1 MNLSQAIAALL
12 YEHDTVIVPALG
24 AFVRHDESAR
34 VNVITNEFQKPS
46 SSIEFDP
53 SQHEENPLL
62 IEYLMQYDELP
73 FEEARQQI
81 AAFVAD
87 AYAKMREGE
96 PLILEGIG
104 TLSLNRFQELEFEP
118 DSSAD
123 FNVEAFGLDD
133 IDALPVF
140 GDTQDSA
147 SGTSLRNDIP
157 DNDNGQSSDG
167 DDTPHHSL
175 WWLWLLLILI
185 ILGGGASLW
194 FFNLWPFN
202 PKPQPPVV
210 VDTVAVDTSKTVVPD
225 EIIED
230 SISDSIESLID
241 STLVPLNPLDSLA
254 MDSLSQH
261 VDAMPEP
268 NLTEEEPVSPT
279 QTIQVVKP
287 LPESKAFVV
296 GGCFSVEQ
304 NALNMAKEAI
314 EKGCAEA
321 FVMKRG
327 SKYFVCYGQY
337 PCTADAKAA
346 LPEILSKYNP
356 KAWILTK

>member
-34 VNVITNEFQKPS
+34 VNVITNEFQRPGS
-46 SSIEFDP
+46 SLEFDP

-62 IEYLMQYDELP
+62 IEYLVQHDELP
-73 FEEARQQI
+73 FEEARQKI

-87 AYAKMREGE
+87 AYTKMREGE
-96 PLILEGIG
+96 PLVLEGIG

-123 FNVEAFGLDD
+123 FNAEAFGLEDLD
-133 IDALPVF
+133 VQPVF

-157 DNDNGQSSDG
+157 DNDNVQSTGG
-167 DDTPHHSL
+167 DDDPHHSL

-194 FFNLWPFN
+194 YFNLWPFN
-202 PKPQPPVV
+202 PKPQPPIV
-210 VDTVAVDTSKTVVPD
+210 VDTVTVDTSKTIIPQ

-230 SISDSIESLID
+230 SITDSIESLID
-241 STLVPLNPLDSLA
+241 STLVPLNPLDTLA
-254 MDSLSQH
+254 TESDYQH
-261 VDAMPEP
+261 TNTAPEP
-268 NLTEEEPVSPT
+268 KPTEEEP
-279 QTIQVVKP
+279 IQVVKP

-304 NALNMAKEAI
+304 NALNMGMEAI
-314 EKGCAEA
+314 EQGCTEA

-327 SKYFVCYGQY
+327 SMFFVCYGQY
-337 PCTADAKAA
+337 PSTADAKAA